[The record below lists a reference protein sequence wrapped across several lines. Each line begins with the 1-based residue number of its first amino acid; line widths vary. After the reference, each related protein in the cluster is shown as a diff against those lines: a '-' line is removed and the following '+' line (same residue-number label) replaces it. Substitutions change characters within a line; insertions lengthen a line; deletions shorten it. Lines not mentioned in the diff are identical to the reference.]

1 MLKKS
6 TVFNFLYIFQLIQKV
21 LTSNFLNL
29 VLNIHI
35 CLYKNSKILFLLEKN
50 NFQVKISTFFLS
62 QTPKSKAIFEIF
74 VPSCPKSA
82 RNKVYQINLNFSKI
96 QSAAMSVD
104 VSLRSKKRITVQC
117 TVQSHLKALE
127 IRYALM
133 DCYLVDIYW
142 LKKLLEGA
150 KFETLTSNIRW
161 RHNICQFEERWEILN
176 ELVSKITLTS
186 LIK

>member
-50 NFQVKISTFFLS
+50 NFQVKISTFFFS
-62 QTPKSKAIFEIF
+62 QTPKSKAIFGIF

-104 VSLRSKKRITVQC
+104 VSLRSKKRITV
-117 TVQSHLKALE
+117 HLCIFVDFKAWATPPYVLF
-127 IRYALM
+127 
-133 DCYLVDIYW
+133 VDQAW
-142 LKKLLEGA
+142 ATTFVDFKAWATPLLH
-150 KFETLTSNIRW
+150 F
-161 RHNICQFEERWEILN
+161 C
-176 ELVSKITLTS
+176 
-186 LIK
+186 

>member
-50 NFQVKISTFFLS
+50 NFQVKISTFFFS
-62 QTPKSKAIFEIF
+62 QTPKSKAIFGIF

-104 VSLRSKKRITVQC
+104 VSLRSKKRITVDC
-117 TVQSHLKALE
+117 LATSTKPLIRIVLTVK
-127 IRYALM
+127 I
-133 DCYLVDIYW
+133 
-142 LKKLLEGA
+142 
-150 KFETLTSNIRW
+150 F
-161 RHNICQFEERWEILN
+161 LN
-176 ELVSKITLTS
+176 TVIWSVI
-186 LIK
+186 LIKTFQKCLDIKLNFMLIETVSCWG

>member
-35 CLYKNSKILFLLEKN
+35 CLYKNSKILFQLEKN
-50 NFQVKISTFFLS
+50 NFYVKISTFFFS
-62 QTPKSKAIFEIF
+62 QTPKSKAIFGIF

-104 VSLRSKKRITVQC
+104 VSLRSKKRITVQRLDFSKKSQKQFFDL
-117 TVQSHLKALE
+117 TFTDVHMGRQKVPKSDFQS
-127 IRYALM
+127 
-133 DCYLVDIYW
+133 
-142 LKKLLEGA
+142 
-150 KFETLTSNIRW
+150 
-161 RHNICQFEERWEILN
+161 QFSM
-176 ELVSKITLTS
+176 SKIIRIFLNFFS
-186 LIK
+186 LKNISLGPHFL

>member
-6 TVFNFLYIFQLIQKV
+6 TVFNFLYIFQ

-50 NFQVKISTFFLS
+50 NFQVKISTFFFS
-62 QTPKSKAIFEIF
+62 QTPKSKAIFGIF

-104 VSLRSKKRITVQC
+104 VSLRSKKRITVHYCAHC
-117 TVQSHLKALE
+117 TQQSNTLMCKMDLCSTIFKLKYSDTMSHLMKHIL
-127 IRYALM
+127 
-133 DCYLVDIYW
+133 
-142 LKKLLEGA
+142 LKVLKM
-150 KFETLTSNIRW
+150 K
-161 RHNICQFEERWEILN
+161 ILQM
-176 ELVSKITLTS
+176 IFF
-186 LIK
+186 

>member
-50 NFQVKISTFFLS
+50 NFQVKISTFFFS
-62 QTPKSKAIFEIF
+62 QTPKSKAIFGIF

-104 VSLRSKKRITVQC
+104 VSLISKKRITVQ
-117 TVQSHLKALE
+117 QGDFYLQNFGLSKSLSNHLK
-127 IRYALM
+127 
-133 DCYLVDIYW
+133 IYIHGSQNW
-142 LKKLLEGA
+142 
-150 KFETLTSNIRW
+150 FQNDSR
-161 RHNICQFEERWEILN
+161 
-176 ELVSKITLTS
+176 SK
-186 LIK
+186 

>member
-50 NFQVKISTFFLS
+50 NFQVKISTFFFS
-62 QTPKSKAIFEIF
+62 QTPKSKAIFGIF

-104 VSLRSKKRITVQC
+104 VSLRSKKRITVQQTAHYSSSAQC
-117 TVQSHLKALE
+117 QAACMPIAVLILPRGGKLNT
-127 IRYALM
+127 
-133 DCYLVDIYW
+133 LV
-142 LKKLLEGA
+142 EM
-150 KFETLTSNIRW
+150 
-161 RHNICQFEERWEILN
+161 
-176 ELVSKITLTS
+176 
-186 LIK
+186 

>member
-50 NFQVKISTFFLS
+50 NFYVKISTFFFS
-62 QTPKSKAIFEIF
+62 QTPKSKAIFGIF

-104 VSLRSKKRITVQC
+104 VSLRSKKRITVYSFIRPYSFIWHLRVVNVVENNQF
-117 TVQSHLKALE
+117 VQIK
-127 IRYALM
+127 
-133 DCYLVDIYW
+133 C
-142 LKKLLEGA
+142 
-150 KFETLTSNIRW
+150 LTIN
-161 RHNICQFEERWEILN
+161 
-176 ELVSKITLTS
+176 
-186 LIK
+186 

>member
-50 NFQVKISTFFLS
+50 NFQVKISTFFFS
-62 QTPKSKAIFEIF
+62 QTPKSKAIFGIF

-104 VSLRSKKRITVQC
+104 VSLRSEKRITVHQ
-117 TVQSHLKALE
+117 
-127 IRYALM
+127 
-133 DCYLVDIYW
+133 
-142 LKKLLEGA
+142 
-150 KFETLTSNIRW
+150 
-161 RHNICQFEERWEILN
+161 RHNFFSLLVLNLNGYIVSTLSHYLQCQKQG
-176 ELVSKITLTS
+176 SKS
-186 LIK
+186 YN

>member
-50 NFQVKISTFFLS
+50 NFQVKISTFFFS
-62 QTPKSKAIFEIF
+62 QTPKSKAIFGIF

-104 VSLRSKKRITVQC
+104 VSLRSKKRITVHCLTELFSIYQNKHG
-117 TVQSHLKALE
+117 TIRRRDDHIVVQSSH
-127 IRYALM
+127 R
-133 DCYLVDIYW
+133 
-142 LKKLLEGA
+142 
-150 KFETLTSNIRW
+150 NI
-161 RHNICQFEERWEILN
+161 
-176 ELVSKITLTS
+176 SKID
-186 LIK
+186 

>member
-1 MLKKS
+1 MLIKS

-21 LTSNFLNL
+21 LKSNFLNL

-50 NFQVKISTFFLS
+50 NFQVKISTFFFS
-62 QTPKSKAIFEIF
+62 QMPKSKAIFGIF

-104 VSLRSKKRITVQC
+104 VSVRSKKRISVQYIAILGAIN
-117 TVQSHLKALE
+117 VKVL
-127 IRYALM
+127 
-133 DCYLVDIYW
+133 
-142 LKKLLEGA
+142 LKKSRPTVGLWCHGIH
-150 KFETLTSNIRW
+150 TLGVSPSLVSRW
-161 RHNICQFEERWEILN
+161 RE
-176 ELVSKITLTS
+176 VYS
-186 LIK
+186 LWGT

>member
-50 NFQVKISTFFLS
+50 NFQVKISTFFFS
-62 QTPKSKAIFEIF
+62 QTPKSKAIFGIF

-104 VSLRSKKRITVQC
+104 VSLRSKKRITVYCHGEASTALAQLL
-117 TVQSHLKALE
+117 QPLNNPSQLSLKSSKLRGFQVFFPIHYSSRLG
-127 IRYALM
+127 IR
-133 DCYLVDIYW
+133 
-142 LKKLLEGA
+142 
-150 KFETLTSNIRW
+150 NI
-161 RHNICQFEERWEILN
+161 
-176 ELVSKITLTS
+176 
-186 LIK
+186 

>member
-50 NFQVKISTFFLS
+50 NFQVKISTFFFS
-62 QTPKSKAIFEIF
+62 QTPKSKAIFGIF

-104 VSLRSKKRITVQC
+104 VSLRSKKRITVEQRDYMNLGGWVILIQFM
-117 TVQSHLKALE
+117 TSDWSYFEFSHQF
-127 IRYALM
+127 ILM
-133 DCYLVDIYW
+133 VI
-142 LKKLLEGA
+142 
-150 KFETLTSNIRW
+150 
-161 RHNICQFEERWEILN
+161 
-176 ELVSKITLTS
+176 V
-186 LIK
+186 

>member
-50 NFQVKISTFFLS
+50 NFYVKISTFFFS
-62 QTPKSKAIFEIF
+62 QTPKSKAIFGIF

-82 RNKVYQINLNFSKI
+82 RNKVYQIYLNFSKI

-104 VSLRSKKRITVQC
+104 VSLRSKKCITVQQAGFWSLRPRAGQAYRAQQLRAAVEAC
-117 TVQSHLKALE
+117 MYVAADDFSRMYQNY
-127 IRYALM
+127 RYINRYVCITYFSFQK
-133 DCYLVDIYW
+133 DDNTNC
-142 LKKLLEGA
+142 
-150 KFETLTSNIRW
+150 FTL
-161 RHNICQFEERWEILN
+161 
-176 ELVSKITLTS
+176 
-186 LIK
+186 

>member
-21 LTSNFLNL
+21 LTSNFKNL

-35 CLYKNSKILFLLEKN
+35 CLYKNYKNLFLLEKN
-50 NFQVKISTFFLS
+50 NFQVKISTFFFS
-62 QTPKSKAIFEIF
+62 QTPKSKAIFGIF

-104 VSLRSKKRITVQC
+104 VSLRSKKRITVHCELKFACPQTLQC
-117 TVQSHLKALE
+117 RKTYS
-127 IRYALM
+127 
-133 DCYLVDIYW
+133 
-142 LKKLLEGA
+142 
-150 KFETLTSNIRW
+150 
-161 RHNICQFEERWEILN
+161 
-176 ELVSKITLTS
+176 ELVLNTPKIS
-186 LIK
+186 RFFFKKFKPGRLIETVR

>member
-50 NFQVKISTFFLS
+50 NFQVKISTFFFS
-62 QTPKSKAIFEIF
+62 QTPKSKAIFGIF

-104 VSLRSKKRITVQC
+104 VSLRSKKRITVQWNLTRKSANKIC
-117 TVQSHLKALE
+117 RLRISMCLFKSIFFFLYFL
-127 IRYALM
+127 IS
-133 DCYLVDIYW
+133 I
-142 LKKLLEGA
+142 KKLVCIRMKE
-150 KFETLTSNIRW
+150 KKVLT
-161 RHNICQFEERWEILN
+161 
-176 ELVSKITLTS
+176 TT
-186 LIK
+186 

>member
-35 CLYKNSKILFLLEKN
+35 CLYKNSKIMFLLEKI
-50 NFQVKISTFFLS
+50 NFQVKISTFFFS
-62 QTPKSKAIFEIF
+62 QTPKSKAIFGIF

-104 VSLRSKKRITVQC
+104 VSLRSKKRITVQW
-117 TVQSHLKALE
+117 
-127 IRYALM
+127 M
-133 DCYLVDIYW
+133 DFVCSKGRMHVLP
-142 LKKLLEGA
+142 
-150 KFETLTSNIRW
+150 LTSFARLP
-161 RHNICQFEERWEILN
+161 F
-176 ELVSKITLTS
+176 VSHSKT
-186 LIK
+186 KAF

>member
-50 NFQVKISTFFLS
+50 NFQVKISTFFFS
-62 QTPKSKAIFEIF
+62 QTPKSKAIFGIF

-104 VSLRSKKRITVQC
+104 VSLRSKKRITVN
-117 TVQSHLKALE
+117 
-127 IRYALM
+127 Y
-133 DCYLVDIYW
+133 
-142 LKKLLEGA
+142 
-150 KFETLTSNIRW
+150 
-161 RHNICQFEERWEILN
+161 RH
-176 ELVSKITLTS
+176 S
-186 LIK
+186 LISAVSVPAIFYFTWFIILAYFLPLQYY

>member
-50 NFQVKISTFFLS
+50 NFQVKISTFFFS
-62 QTPKSKAIFEIF
+62 QTPKSKAIFGIF

-104 VSLRSKKRITVQC
+104 VSLRSKKRITVHQGPLQE
-117 TVQSHLKALE
+117 TQTSSERNQNISIAIKLPTKNHHKRAGSKLTGGA
-127 IRYALM
+127 R
-133 DCYLVDIYW
+133 IY
-142 LKKLLEGA
+142 
-150 KFETLTSNIRW
+150 
-161 RHNICQFEERWEILN
+161 
-176 ELVSKITLTS
+176 
-186 LIK
+186 

>member
-1 MLKKS
+1 MQKLKLSISKIESCMLKKS

-50 NFQVKISTFFLS
+50 NFQVKISTFFFS
-62 QTPKSKAIFEIF
+62 QTPKSKAIFGIF

-82 RNKVYQINLNFSKI
+82 RNKVYQIYLNFSKI

-104 VSLRSKKRITVQC
+104 VSLRSKKRITVQYSDQKC
-117 TVQSHLKALE
+117 LLFVSYSFDGVVVHSF
-127 IRYALM
+127 RRRM
-133 DCYLVDIYW
+133 RDYLDRM
-142 LKKLLEGA
+142 A
-150 KFETLTSNIRW
+150 R
-161 RHNICQFEERWEILN
+161 
-176 ELVSKITLTS
+176 
-186 LIK
+186 

>member
-50 NFQVKISTFFLS
+50 NFQVKISTFFFS
-62 QTPKSKAIFEIF
+62 QTPKSKAIFGIF

-104 VSLRSKKRITVQC
+104 VSLSSKKRITVQC
-117 TVQSHLKALE
+117 PNDLYYPASHKVLKV
-127 IRYALM
+127 IRNSFIGTTLKQTK
-133 DCYLVDIYW
+133 IYTW
-142 LKKLLEGA
+142 LIWA
-150 KFETLTSNIRW
+150 MSSTSY
-161 RHNICQFEERWEILN
+161 
-176 ELVSKITLTS
+176 
-186 LIK
+186 

>member
-50 NFQVKISTFFLS
+50 NFQVKISTFFFS
-62 QTPKSKAIFEIF
+62 QTPKSKAIFGIF

-104 VSLRSKKRITVQC
+104 VSLRSKKRISVHYAGVKMCHFGNFSEWAGSVFNLC
-117 TVQSHLKALE
+117 TDQSCCQIMK
-127 IRYALM
+127 
-133 DCYLVDIYW
+133 LVV
-142 LKKLLEGA
+142 
-150 KFETLTSNIRW
+150 F
-161 RHNICQFEERWEILN
+161 C
-176 ELVSKITLTS
+176 
-186 LIK
+186 LIF

>member
-50 NFQVKISTFFLS
+50 NFQVKISTFFFS
-62 QTPKSKAIFEIF
+62 QTPKSKAIFGIF

-104 VSLRSKKRITVQC
+104 VSLRSKKRITVKCDGPPIMFFHNFLQ
-117 TVQSHLKALE
+117 TYNVSQSTTDKEVQFNWSP
-127 IRYALM
+127 
-133 DCYLVDIYW
+133 
-142 LKKLLEGA
+142 
-150 KFETLTSNIRW
+150 TS
-161 RHNICQFEERWEILN
+161 Q
-176 ELVSKITLTS
+176 
-186 LIK
+186 

>member
-35 CLYKNSKILFLLEKN
+35 CFYKNSKILFLLEKN
-50 NFQVKISTFFLS
+50 NFQVKISTFFFS
-62 QTPKSKAIFEIF
+62 QTPKSKAIFGIF

-117 TVQSHLKALE
+117 ALLGKVFCRTDLKSE
-127 IRYALM
+127 
-133 DCYLVDIYW
+133 
-142 LKKLLEGA
+142 K
-150 KFETLTSNIRW
+150 NIDTK
-161 RHNICQFEERWEILN
+161 NICMGQYRRVQIL
-176 ELVSKITLTS
+176 KF
-186 LIK
+186 

>member
-50 NFQVKISTFFLS
+50 NFQVKISTFFFS
-62 QTPKSKAIFEIF
+62 QTPKSKAIFGIF

-104 VSLRSKKRITVQC
+104 VSLRSKKRITVHCWKKKRDFQIIRSQVGGLV
-117 TVQSHLKALE
+117 TQSVA
-127 IRYALM
+127 
-133 DCYLVDIYW
+133 D
-142 LKKLLEGA
+142 
-150 KFETLTSNIRW
+150 
-161 RHNICQFEERWEILN
+161 N
-176 ELVSKITLTS
+176 EYFVC
-186 LIK
+186 

>member
-50 NFQVKISTFFLS
+50 NFQVKISTFFFS
-62 QTPKSKAIFEIF
+62 QTPKSKAIFGIF

-104 VSLRSKKRITVQC
+104 VSLRSKKRITVYCGRQPLLERASA
-117 TVQSHLKALE
+117 VQLSSQQLLPTQERASN
-127 IRYALM
+127 A
-133 DCYLVDIYW
+133 
-142 LKKLLEGA
+142 KKLI
-150 KFETLTSNIRW
+150 FS
-161 RHNICQFEERWEILN
+161 
-176 ELVSKITLTS
+176 
-186 LIK
+186 

>member
-29 VLNIHI
+29 VLDIHI
-35 CLYKNSKILFLLEKN
+35 CLYKNSNILFLLEKN
-50 NFQVKISTFFLS
+50 NFQVKISTFFFS
-62 QTPKSKAIFEIF
+62 QTPKSKAIFGIF

-104 VSLRSKKRITVQC
+104 VSLRSKKRITVQWYDITKFFLAFPLC
-117 TVQSHLKALE
+117 TSPYWDETISKVTFYSFKFSRVFKLKQS
-127 IRYALM
+127 
-133 DCYLVDIYW
+133 CF
-142 LKKLLEGA
+142 KLLVICHVVT
-150 KFETLTSNIRW
+150 FENSN
-161 RHNICQFEERWEILN
+161 Q
-176 ELVSKITLTS
+176 
-186 LIK
+186 IKLLQIASD